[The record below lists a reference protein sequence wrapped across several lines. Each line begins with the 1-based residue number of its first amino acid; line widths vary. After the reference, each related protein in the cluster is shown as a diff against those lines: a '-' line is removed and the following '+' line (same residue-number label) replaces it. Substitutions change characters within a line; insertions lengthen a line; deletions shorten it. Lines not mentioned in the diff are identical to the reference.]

1 MRSTFAGLN
10 TMVSGLNAN
19 QIALDTV
26 GHNIT
31 NANNDG
37 YSRQRAN
44 ASATKPETIY
54 TYYGASQLGTG
65 TSVESIT
72 RARDE
77 FADRQYWKENAN
89 LSQYE
94 AEQYVLGKVETV
106 FEEPSDTGFQ
116 TVLNKFWKTFE
127 TLGTNGSDYS
137 ARVQVRDAGKELVN
151 SITLARDQLNDL
163 VTDNNTSISKDVDSI
178 NQITDEIFDLNK
190 QIITIEGSGSGNA
203 NDLRDRR
210 DLLVD
215 QLSEIVNV
223 NVTENS
229 YGAYNITCGSMSL
242 VNGTADKTTLQTKT
256 TTDPNYGF
264 DIVTITDST
273 TPTPV
278 DLNPTSGEVKGIYDA
293 RDEVIGYLDKLTT
306 MTAFLLNDF
315 NDVHKA
321 GFDLNNNAGINFFG
335 SDTATIDYT
344 TLAYNSGTGTWEY
357 GGGTAVTAVTNKD
370 ILDELKVNS
379 KFDDN
384 SGTDLIAAKSAT
396 TEGEASGTNAV
407 LLGEWLHKKEST
419 TTGGATLDDYYTGF
433 TGELGTSKTAVDR
446 NVENLTTVKTQIT
459 SWRESVSGVNWDE
472 ELTNMLRFQK
482 GYSSSA
488 RVLTTMDE
496 MLDKLINGTG
506 VVGR

>member
-31 NANNDG
+31 NASNEG

-44 ASATKPETIY
+44 ASATKPEKIY

-77 FADRQYWKENAN
+77 FADRQYWKENSN
-89 LSQYE
+89 LSKNE
-94 AEQYVLGKVETV
+94 KEQYVLGKIETV

-116 TVLNKFWKTFE
+116 TVLNKFWKTFQS
-127 TLGTNGSDYS
+127 LGTKGSDYS
-137 ARVQVRDAGKELVN
+137 ARVQVRDTAKELVN
-151 SITLARDQLNDL
+151 SINLARTQLNDL
-163 VTDNNTSISKDVDSI
+163 VSDNNTGITKKTESI
-178 NQITDEIFDLNK
+178 NQITDEIFELNK
-190 QIITIEGSGSGNA
+190 QIITVEGSGSGNA
-203 NDLRDRR
+203 NDLRDKR

-215 QLSEIVNV
+215 QLSKIVNV
-223 NVTENS
+223 NVSENKL
-229 YGAYNITCGSMSL
+229 GAYTINCGSMTL
-242 VNGTADKTTLQTKT
+242 VNATANKTDLQTKT
-256 TTDPNYGF
+256 TTDPKYGF
-264 DIVTITDST
+264 DILTITDNT
-273 TPTPV
+273 TPTPI
-278 DLNPTSGEVKGIYDA
+278 DLNPTGGEIKGIYDSTNN
-293 RDEVIGYLDKLTT
+293 VIGCLDKLTT
-306 MTAFLLNDF
+306 ITAFLLNDF
-315 NDVHKA
+315 NNVHKA

-335 SDTATIDYT
+335 SDGATIDYSKLQMNT
-344 TLAYNSGTGTWEY
+344 VTGNWEHS
-357 GGGTAVTAVTNKD
+357 GGTVVTNKA

-379 KFDDN
+379 KFDGN
-384 SGTDLIAAKSAT
+384 SGTDLIAAKSSN

-419 TTGGATLDDYYTGF
+419 GTLGGVTLDSYYTGF
-433 TGELGTSKTAVDR
+433 TGEIGTAKSAVDR
-446 NVENLTTVKTQIT
+446 NVENLTTVLTQIT

-472 ELTNMLRFQK
+472 ELTNMLKFQK

>member
-1 MRSTFAGLN
+1 M
-10 TMVSGLNAN
+10 
-19 QIALDTV
+19 
-26 GHNIT
+26 
-31 NANNDG
+31 
-37 YSRQRAN
+37 
-44 ASATKPETIY
+44 
-54 TYYGASQLGTG
+54 
-65 TSVESIT
+65 
-72 RARDE
+72 
-77 FADRQYWKENAN
+77 
-89 LSQYE
+89 
-94 AEQYVLGKVETV
+94 
-106 FEEPSDTGFQ
+106 
-116 TVLNKFWKTFE
+116 
-127 TLGTNGSDYS
+127 
-137 ARVQVRDAGKELVN
+137 
-151 SITLARDQLNDL
+151 NDL

-344 TLAYNSGTGTWEY
+344 TLAYNSGTGTWKY
-357 GGGTAVTAVTNKD
+357 GGGTVVTNKA

-379 KFDDN
+379 KFDGN
-384 SGTDLIAAKSAT
+384 SGTDLIAAKSSN

-419 TTGGATLDDYYTGF
+419 GTLGGVTLDSYYTGF
-433 TGELGTSKTAVDR
+433 TGEIGTAKSAVDR
-446 NVENLTTVKTQIT
+446 NVENLTTVLTQIT

-472 ELTNMLRFQK
+472 ELTNMLKFQK

>member
-163 VTDNNTSISKDVDSI
+163 VTDNNTSINKDVDSI
-178 NQITDEIFDLNK
+178 NQK
-190 QIITIEGSGSGNA
+190 Q
-203 NDLRDRR
+203 
-210 DLLVD
+210 
-215 QLSEIVNV
+215 
-223 NVTENS
+223 
-229 YGAYNITCGSMSL
+229 M
-242 VNGTADKTTLQTKT
+242 K
-256 TTDPNYGF
+256 
-264 DIVTITDST
+264 
-273 TPTPV
+273 
-278 DLNPTSGEVKGIYDA
+278 
-293 RDEVIGYLDKLTT
+293 YL
-306 MTAFLLNDF
+306 
-315 NDVHKA
+315 
-321 GFDLNNNAGINFFG
+321 I
-335 SDTATIDYT
+335 
-344 TLAYNSGTGTWEY
+344 
-357 GGGTAVTAVTNKD
+357 
-370 ILDELKVNS
+370 
-379 KFDDN
+379 
-384 SGTDLIAAKSAT
+384 
-396 TEGEASGTNAV
+396 
-407 LLGEWLHKKEST
+407 
-419 TTGGATLDDYYTGF
+419 
-433 TGELGTSKTAVDR
+433 
-446 NVENLTTVKTQIT
+446 
-459 SWRESVSGVNWDE
+459 
-472 ELTNMLRFQK
+472 
-482 GYSSSA
+482 
-488 RVLTTMDE
+488 
-496 MLDKLINGTG
+496 
-506 VVGR
+506 